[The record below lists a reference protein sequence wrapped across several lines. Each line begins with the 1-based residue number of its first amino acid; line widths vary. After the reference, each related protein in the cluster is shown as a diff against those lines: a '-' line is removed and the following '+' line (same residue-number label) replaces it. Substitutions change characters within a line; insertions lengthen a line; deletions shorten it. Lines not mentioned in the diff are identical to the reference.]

1 MKNPFMSMWL
11 SYANTYASMMRGLW
25 SAEIQRQQTAMMN
38 EMMANMTKF
47 WMAPMMLPPSSD
59 KRGKRK

>member
-11 SYANTYASMMRGLW
+11 SYANSYASMMRGFW

-38 EMMANMTKF
+38 EMMTNMTKF
-47 WMAPMMLPPSSD
+47 WMAPMLPPSSD
-59 KRGKRK
+59 KQRKRK

>member
-1 MKNPFMSMWL
+1 MKNPFMSLWL
-11 SYANTYASMMRGLW
+11 SYANSYANMMRGIW
-25 SAEIQRQQTAMMN
+25 SAELQRQQTAMMN

-47 WMAPMMLPPSSD
+47 WMTPMLPPSSD

>member
-11 SYANTYASMMRGLW
+11 SYANSYANMVRGFW

-38 EMMANMTKF
+38 EMITSMSKF
-47 WMAPMMLPPSSD
+47 WMAPMMLPSSNKSR
-59 KRGKRK
+59 KRN

>member
-11 SYANTYASMMRGLW
+11 SYANSYVNMVRGFW

-38 EMMANMTKF
+38 EMMTNMSKF
-47 WMAPMMLPPSSD
+47 WMAPMMLPSSNKPR
-59 KRGKRK
+59 KRN